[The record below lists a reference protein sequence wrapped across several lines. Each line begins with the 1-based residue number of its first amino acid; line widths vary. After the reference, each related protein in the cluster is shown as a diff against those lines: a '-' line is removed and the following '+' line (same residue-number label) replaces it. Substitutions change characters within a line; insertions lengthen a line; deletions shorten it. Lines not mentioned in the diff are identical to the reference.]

1 MIAIDD
7 FAFECPWVFGWNR

>member
-7 FAFECPWVFGWNR
+7 FAFECLWVFGWNR